1 MALMQL
7 GVRTQHCG
15 VHTARTMM
23 LQELSQLLEALP
35 EAERGVAAFRQA
47 IEANNV
53 LNKRSTKSR
62 ELTRRHLADLY
73 GLDPALLVFRGLC
86 HFWDRDEPGRPLIAL
101 SASIARD
108 ALLAE
113 IAPEILQVGE
123 GATVSRES
131 VEALIEARH
140 PGRFSPATLRSV
152 AQNINSTFTQ
162 SGHLAGRVK
171 KVRQQAQPT
180 CGSVAYAL
188 LLAFASGARGS
199 ELFRSPFMQ
208 VQDAPQER
216 AIELAEEAA
225 RKGWVSFKRVGD
237 VMEAAFPRI
246 VTAEE
251 LRIIREQ
258 G

>member
-35 EAERGVAAFRQA
+35 EAERGVAAFRHA
-47 IEANNV
+47 IEGNNV
-53 LNKRSTKSR
+53 LNKRSMKSR

-108 ALLAE
+108 ALLA
-113 IAPEILQVGE
+113 
-123 GATVSRES
+123 
-131 VEALIEARH
+131 RH

-188 LLAFASGARGS
+188 LLGFASGIRGS

-216 AIELAEEAA
+216 AIELAEAAA
-225 RKGWVSFKRVGD
+225 RKGWIGFKRVGD